1 VVGAEGQIYLFPI
14 DYVTLAL
21 NYTWAKTYDLDEDT
35 SLGTVPEHDA
45 GARLFVDYDP
55 WGLGGYVSA
64 EYQSQRDFIGMGGLW
79 YAADPRWL
87 TSARAY
93 KTLGKHVELGA
104 RVENWLGL
112 KWDKEGDGDNDM
124 PPTSYFGE
132 LKLSL

>member
-1 VVGAEGQIYLFPI
+1 
-14 DYVTLAL
+14 
-21 NYTWAKTYDLDEDT
+21 
-35 SLGTVPEHDA
+35 
-45 GARLFVDYDP
+45 
-55 WGLGGYVSA
+55 
-64 EYQSQRDFIGMGGLW
+64 MGGLW